1 MKSLKSNYVLFFLLT
16 FNSLYAQ
23 SNTAKWR
30 SGFTASGC
38 LNGMTAVPITN
49 NNNAFSSSAIVGSR
63 AWKFHYQAGFS
74 TGFFLRKTLGDK
86 FFIQGEANL
95 LLNRQQAELDEQPPA
110 IADLQF
116 FFGAREGRKGTVKF
130 NNLYLQIPIILG
142 VSVNEE
148 TSLEAGFFISRS
160 LVNKSESNLVTTTF
174 SNRSNQT
181 GQLVVF
187 NPPIVTKTGVKSVAM
202 PGGQGF
208 SLGLQHN
215 MTSKL
220 GLRLRYE
227 GSFASRRNEF
237 RDVKENRLLVGIAYK
252 LNQ

>member
-1 MKSLKSNYVLFFLLT
+1 MKSLNLNYVLFFLFV
-16 FNSLYAQ
+16 FNSLHAQ
-23 SNTAKWR
+23 SNVTKWR
-30 SGFTASGC
+30 TGFTASGC
-38 LNGMTAVPITN
+38 LNGMTAVPLTN
-49 NNNAFSSSAIVGSR
+49 NNNAFSSSTIVGSR
-63 AWKFHYQAGFS
+63 DWKFHYQAGFS
-74 TGFFLRKTLGDK
+74 TGFFLRRTLGDK

-110 IADLQF
+110 VSDLQF

-130 NNLYLQIPIILG
+130 NNLYMQIPIILG
-142 VSVNEE
+142 VLVNEE

-160 LVNKSESNLVTTTF
+160 LANKSESNLVTTTF

-181 GQLVVF
+181 GQIVVF
-187 NPPIVTKTGVKSVAM
+187 NPPMVTKMGVKSIAM

-208 SLGLQHN
+208 SLGILHN
-215 MTSKL
+215 ITSKI

-252 LNQ
+252 LNH